1 MTGQKMLYFDQ
12 PAACWLLLLVPG
24 LLFLIHVGTQRKA
37 IFLRSFG
44 DQTLL
49 QQTASRFPALQQ
61 RWLLTTLML
70 LPFLGT
76 ILALADPRLPYGI
89 QHLRTGTLDVIM
101 VFDVSK
107 SMAAED
113 YGMRSRLEQAQQVAD
128 HLLPQLR
135 GNRVGFVTF
144 AGTSFRQAELTDDLS
159 ALAFILQHWIKVD
172 AIQVGGSD
180 ITQAIETALALFP
193 NAADRE
199 QIMLLFSD
207 GGTGEGNF
215 HTVLQHARQRGIRI
229 ITLGFGH
236 LKPVKIPQYDA
247 QHTFTGY
254 MQVQG
259 RPILTQINAAP
270 LQQIA
275 AATEGLYLHLNR
287 GDEAHHLLT
296 QQAVVGEALE
306 RDEIKLF
313 QLFLGI
319 GLLSFG
325 VHRLLTRL

>member
-1 MTGQKMLYFDQ
+1 MMYFDR
-12 PAACWLLLLVPG
+12 PDACWLLLLLPG
-24 LLFLIHVGTQRKA
+24 LLFLIHVGTQRKT

-61 RWLLTTLML
+61 GWLLTALLL

-76 ILALADPRLPYGI
+76 ILALADPRLPYGV
-89 QHLRTGTLDVIM
+89 QHLRTGALDVIM

-113 YGMRSRLEQAQQVAD
+113 YGMRSRLAQAQQIAD
-128 HLLPQLR
+128 HLLPQLQ

-144 AGTSFRQAELTDDLS
+144 AGTGFRQAELTDDLR
-159 ALAFILQHWIKVD
+159 ALAFILQHWVKVD

-180 ITQAIETALALFP
+180 ITRAIETALARFP
-193 NAADRE
+193 NDAERE
-199 QIMLLFSD
+199 QIILLFSD

-215 HTVLQHARQRGIRI
+215 HEVLRHARQRGIRI
-229 ITLGFGH
+229 ITLGLGR
-236 LKPVKIPQYDA
+236 LKPSKIPQYDA
-247 QHTFTGY
+247 QQAFTGY
-254 MQVQG
+254 MQAQG
-259 RPILTQINAAP
+259 RPILTQLHAAP

-275 AATEGLYLHLNR
+275 AATEGLYLHINR
-287 GDEAHHLLT
+287 GDEAYHLLT

-319 GLLSFG
+319 GLLAFG
-325 VHRLLTRL
+325 VQRLLTRL